1 MGTPEFALPSLEAL
15 VGSRHKTVGVISAT
29 PKPAGRGLEVK
40 PSAVEKRARELG
52 LDVQTPEKLKDPE
65 FLAWLRG
72 LNPDIAAVV
81 AFRYLPRE
89 VFSLPCKGSV
99 NLHASLLPKYRGAA
113 PINWA
118 ICNGERKTGVTTFLL
133 DARVDTGAILA
144 QRDCPIGLEETAGE
158 LSEKLSRLG
167 AELLLETLDGLEAGT
182 LMPVTQSEA
191 GASLA
196 PKLKKED
203 LFIRWDKS
211 AVAVHNHIR
220 AFSPTPGAWS
230 KLGGDVVKIHRSRVL
245 PSSALSKKNTFD
257 RPGSWLYFDDR
268 AGLAVRCREGA
279 VELLELSKEGRK
291 KLTGPEFARGQ
302 KRLADT
308 TFESSV

>member
-15 VGSRHKTVGVISAT
+15 AGSKHKAVGVISAP

-40 PSAVEKRARELG
+40 SSAVERRALELG
-52 LDVQTPEKLKDPE
+52 LEVRTPEKLKDPG
-65 FLAWLRG
+65 FLGWLRD
-72 LNPDIAAVV
+72 LNPDVAAVV

-89 VFSLPCKGSV
+89 VFSLPRKGSV

-118 ICNGERKTGVTTFLL
+118 IYHGERKTGVTTFLL
-133 DARVDTGAILA
+133 DDRVDTGAILT
-144 QRDCPIGLEETAGE
+144 QRDCLIGADETAGE
-158 LSEKLSRLG
+158 LGQKLSRLG
-167 AELLLETLDGLEAGT
+167 AELLLETLDGLEGGT
-182 LMPVTQSEA
+182 LMPVPQSET
-191 GASLA
+191 GASQA

-203 LFIRWDKS
+203 LFICWDKP
-211 AVAVHNHIR
+211 VVQVHNQIR
-220 AFSPTPGAWS
+220 AFSPAPGAWS
-230 KLGGDVVKIHRSRVL
+230 KLGGDIVKIYKSRVL
-245 PSSALSKKNTFD
+245 SSTSEPAGNAAN
-257 RPGSWLYFDDR
+257 RPGSWLYFDDK
-268 AGLAVRCREGA
+268 AGLAVQCGEGA
-279 VELLELSKEGRK
+279 VELLELSLEGRK